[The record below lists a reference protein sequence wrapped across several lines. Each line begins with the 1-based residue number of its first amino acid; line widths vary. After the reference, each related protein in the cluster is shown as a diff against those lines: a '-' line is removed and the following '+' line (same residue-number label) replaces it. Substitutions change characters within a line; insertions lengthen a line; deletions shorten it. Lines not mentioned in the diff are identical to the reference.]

1 MIGFAFMISG
11 AHNELGWTRNGARCQ
26 ERSPGLQSLQ
36 RGRLQRW
43 KLCSTAAPCLM
54 SEITHQNN
62 QTFTNSPP
70 TGNNSAVKLAINQMC
85 AGQIVGCR
93 ANFDLFQVST
103 CVNLSGN
110 FDNKSIHG
118 CWKVLHCL
126 QFINDINFMDYL
138 SQPGRPSSALLM
150 SSEWV
155 SASELGPAALLQVER
170 SRAELRNVNMLGFLS
185 APGPCPTPLYLS
197 FLLQL

>member
-1 MIGFAFMISG
+1 MPWSDSLSWSLALIMSWAGHEMGPA
-11 AHNELGWTRNGARCQ
+11 AR
-26 ERSPGLQSLQ
+26 RGSRGLQSLQ

-85 AGQIVGCR
+85 AGQIVGCQ

-118 CWKVLHCL
+118 CWYRIVLHCL
-126 QFINDINFMDYL
+126 QFINDKNFWAL
-138 SQPGRPSSALLM
+138 SRPKSSASLCSEPFFSIF
-150 SSEWV
+150 SSN
-155 SASELGPAALLQVER
+155 R
-170 SRAELRNVNMLGFLS
+170 SSRSHSVCLS
-185 APGPCPTPLYLS
+185 VGHKV
-197 FLLQL
+197 F

>member
-1 MIGFAFMISG
+1 MPWSDSLSWSLALIMSWAGHEMGPA
-11 AHNELGWTRNGARCQ
+11 AR
-26 ERSPGLQSLQ
+26 RGSRGLQSLQ

-43 KLCSTAAPCLM
+43 KLCSTAAPCLV

-138 SQPGRPSSALLM
+138 SQPGRPSRAQLM

-155 SASELGPAALLQVER
+155 SASELGPADAAGGEIE
-170 SRAELRNVNMLGFLS
+170 SCWEM
-185 APGPCPTPLYLS
+185 
-197 FLLQL
+197 